1 VSRPKEKPLT
11 IFLIRVFLFTLLPVI
26 AAAIAIRFDTQ
37 IKSRSQRMETYLV
50 YLFGLGV
57 AGGGIG
63 GFFGH
68 MFLSDYIAE
77 SVGWPA
83 GSPFQL
89 EMGFANLAIGLLG
102 FIAITRRDGFREATV
117 MAAAVI
123 SVGASVVHFIDIFET
138 GNLAPGN
145 TIQNISNLLKPAL
158 LIGFLIA
165 SRRADLSSGVNETDG
180 QELNWR
186 DPHLQAAGWLTG
198 LVSSGF
204 GIGFMLGSP
213 VLATS
218 IGGLVGTAAAWITV
232 ARAR

>member
-1 VSRPKEKPLT
+1 MT
-11 IFLIRVFLFTLLPVI
+11 IFLVRVSLFTLLPLV
-26 AAAIAIRFDTQ
+26 AAAIASCFDPR
-37 IKSRSQRMETYLV
+37 IHSRSQRMETYLV

-68 MFLSDYIAE
+68 MFLSDFIAE

-89 EMGFANLAIGLLG
+89 EMGFTNLAVGVLG
-102 FIAITRRDGFREATV
+102 FIALSRRDGFREATV
-117 MAAAVI
+117 IAVTVI
-123 SVGASVVHFIDIFET
+123 SVGASIVHFIDIFET

-165 SRRADLSSGVNETDG
+165 SRRADSSSKANQIAGQDLS
-180 QELNWR
+180 WR
-186 DPHLQAAGWLTG
+186 DSHLQAAGWLTG
-198 LVSSGF
+198 LASSGF
-204 GIGFMLGSP
+204 GIGFMLDLP
-213 VLATS
+213 VLAT
-218 IGGLVGTAAAWITV
+218 ILGALTGAAAAWITV
-232 ARAR
+232 ARRR

>member
-1 VSRPKEKPLT
+1 MT
-11 IFLIRVFLFTLLPVI
+11 IFLVRVSLFTLLPLV
-26 AAAIAIRFDTQ
+26 AAAIASRFDPR
-37 IKSRSQRMETYLV
+37 IHSRSQRMETYLV

-68 MFLSDYIAE
+68 MFLSDFIAE

-89 EMGFANLAIGLLG
+89 EMGFTNLAVGVLG
-102 FIAITRRDGFREATV
+102 FIALSRRDGFREATV
-117 MAAAVI
+117 IAVTVI
-123 SVGASVVHFIDIFET
+123 SVGASIVHFIDIFET

-165 SRRADLSSGVNETDG
+165 SRRADSSSKANQIAGQDLS
-180 QELNWR
+180 WR
-186 DPHLQAAGWLTG
+186 DSHLQAAGWLTG
-198 LVSSGF
+198 LASSGF
-204 GIGFMLGSP
+204 GIGFMLDLP
-213 VLATS
+213 VLAT
-218 IGGLVGTAAAWITV
+218 ILGALTGAAAAWITV
-232 ARAR
+232 ARRR

>member
-1 VSRPKEKPLT
+1 MT
-11 IFLIRVFLFTLLPVI
+11 IFLIRVLLFTLLPLL
-26 AAAIAIRFDTQ
+26 AAAFAIRFDPQ
-37 IKSRSQRMETYLV
+37 IKSHSQKMETYLV

-68 MFLSDYIAE
+68 MFLSDFIAD

-89 EMGFANLAIGLLG
+89 EMGFANLAIGVLG
-102 FIAITRRDGFREATV
+102 LVAIARRDGFREATV
-117 MAAAVI
+117 MTATVL

-165 SRRADLSSGVNETDG
+165 SRRADASSTGNEPER
-180 QELNWR
+180 QEFAWR

-198 LVSSGF
+198 LASSGF
-204 GIGFMLGSP
+204 GLGFALGAP
-213 VLATS
+213 LLVTLLGALAGS
-218 IGGLVGTAAAWITV
+218 AAAWLTV

>member
-1 VSRPKEKPLT
+1 MT
-11 IFLIRVFLFTLLPVI
+11 IFIIRVFLFTLLPLI
-26 AAAIAIRFDTQ
+26 AAAIAIRFDSR
-37 IKSRSQRMETYLV
+37 INSRSRRLETYLV

-68 MFLSDYIAE
+68 MFLSNFIAE

-89 EMGFANLAIGLLG
+89 EMGFANLAVGVLGLVA
-102 FIAITRRDGFREATV
+102 IARRDGFREATV
-117 MAAAVI
+117 MAVTI
-123 SVGASVVHFIDIFET
+123 LSVGASVVHFIDIFQS

-158 LIGFLIA
+158 LIVFLAA
-165 SRRADLSSGVNETDG
+165 SRRVDPGRIESEDERREFA
-180 QELNWR
+180 WR

-198 LVSSGF
+198 LASSGF
-204 GIGFMLGSP
+204 GIGFALDIP
-213 VLATS
+213 LLATLLGALCGS
-218 IGGLVGTAAAWITV
+218 AAAWLTV
-232 ARAR
+232 TRAR

>member
-1 VSRPKEKPLT
+1 MT

-26 AAAIAIRFDTQ
+26 AAAIAIRFDPR
-37 IKSRSQRMETYLV
+37 IDSRSQKMETYLV

-68 MFLSDYIAE
+68 TFLSDFIAE

-89 EMGFANLAIGLLG
+89 EMGFANLAIGVLG
-102 FIAITRRDGFREATV
+102 FVAIARRDGFREATV
-117 MAAAVI
+117 MAATI
-123 SVGASVVHFIDIFET
+123 LSVGASVVHFIDILET

-158 LIGFLIA
+158 LIGFLVA
-165 SRRADLSSGVNETDG
+165 SRRADNALAVTVGAEQDSS
-180 QELNWR
+180 WR
-186 DPHLQAAGWLTG
+186 DAHLQATGWLTG
-198 LVSSGF
+198 IVSSAF
-204 GIGFMLGSP
+204 GIGFLLNQP
-213 VLATS
+213 VLFTG
-218 IGGLVGTAAAWITV
+218 IGVLVGAAAAWLTV
-232 ARAR
+232 RRNR

>member
-1 VSRPKEKPLT
+1 MT
-11 IFLIRVFLFTLLPVI
+11 IFLIRVILFTLLPVI
-26 AAAIAIRFDTQ
+26 VAAIANRFDPQ
-37 IKSRSQRMETYLV
+37 IRSRSQRMETYLV
-50 YLFGLGV
+50 YLFGLSV

-68 MFLSDYIAE
+68 MFLSDFIAD

-89 EMGFANLAIGLLG
+89 EMGFANLAVGVLG
-102 FIAITRRDGFREATV
+102 FVAIARRDGFREATV
-117 MAAAVI
+117 MAVTVL

-158 LIGFLIA
+158 LIGFLVA
-165 SRRADLSSGVNETDG
+165 SRRADRSSPGNEAERQDLS
-180 QELNWR
+180 WR

-198 LVSSGF
+198 LASSGF
-204 GIGFMLGSP
+204 GIGFALDLP
-213 VLATS
+213 FLATLLGALAGS
-218 IGGLVGTAAAWITV
+218 AAAWLTV
-232 ARAR
+232 SRAR